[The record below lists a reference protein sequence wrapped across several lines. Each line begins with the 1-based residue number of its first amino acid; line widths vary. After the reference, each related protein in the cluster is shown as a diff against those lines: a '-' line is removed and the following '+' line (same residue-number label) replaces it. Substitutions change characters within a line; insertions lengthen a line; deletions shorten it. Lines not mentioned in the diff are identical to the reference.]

1 MKTLREM
8 IDLIEGINDPAIFKV
23 VFLIGGPGSGKGY
36 ISKQLGLQSLGYVPI
51 NSDTAFEFLMTKNNL
66 DFKMPDAEEDQRNQ
80 VRDRA
85 KQITA
90 SKIALAVHG
99 RLGIVI
105 DGTGDNFEKVIR
117 MKAKFD
123 ELGYNNFVV
132 IVNTDFEVAKQRN
145 QLRARTVPDHVISK
159 KWHAAHNNMGKF
171 ANAFEDAAVIDNSGD
186 NETTREQIQTT
197 YKKLVKFT
205 NESPTKNPARAWIQS
220 NKS

>member
-8 IDLIEGINDPAIFKV
+8 IDLIEGINDPAIFKI

-51 NSDTAFEFLMTKNNL
+51 NSDTAFEYLMSKNNL
-66 DFKMPDAEEDQRNQ
+66 DFKMPDAEQDQRNQ

-85 KQITA
+85 KQVTA
-90 SKIALAVHG
+90 SKIALAVYG

-105 DGTGDNFEKVIR
+105 DGTGDNFDKVIR

-132 IVNTDFEVAKQRN
+132 IVNTDFEVARQRN
-145 QLRARTVPDHVISK
+145 QLRTRTVPDDVISK

-171 ANAFEDAAVIDNSGD
+171 ANAFENAAVIDNSGD
-186 NETTREQIQTT
+186 DKTTREQIEAT

-205 NESPTKNPARAWIQS
+205 NQAPNKNPARAWIQS
-220 NKS
+220 NKA